1 MVNGEHSYA
10 IAWSSKR
17 IDGAPFTVSANI
29 ASLELTNA
37 NGYRVT
43 VSVATEKL
51 NKFLNFCLF
60 LI

>member
-17 IDGAPFTVSANI
+17 IDGAPFAISTKI
-29 ASLELTNA
+29 ESLELTNA

-43 VSVATEKL
+43 VSGFMSKNL
-51 NKFLNFCLF
+51 
-60 LI
+60 